1 MALSNSNLKDIQTKI
16 ERVTDKIDTEKIDF
30 GQVIYD
36 EEKQDLVLTKEED
49 LTKLRRSLND
59 FEEALLAAQSK
70 IKQQEINKR
79 IISEVKD
86 GGQTAE
92 ILSSIFSK

>member
-1 MALSNSNLKDIQTKI
+1 MVEHMTK
-16 ERVTDKIDTEKIDF
+16 K
-30 GQVIYD
+30 
-36 EEKQDLVLTKEED
+36 KQDLVLTKEED
-49 LTKLRRSLND
+49 LNKLRRSLNE
-59 FEEALLAAQSK
+59 FEESLLRSQSK